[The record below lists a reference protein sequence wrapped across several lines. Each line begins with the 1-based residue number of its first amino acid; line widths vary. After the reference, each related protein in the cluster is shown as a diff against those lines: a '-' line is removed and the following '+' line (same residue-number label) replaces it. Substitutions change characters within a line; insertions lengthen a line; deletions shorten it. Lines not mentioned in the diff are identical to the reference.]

1 MRTAR
6 PLLAAAA
13 LAVVTTSAA
22 YAFGPEAPPA
32 KPAKHA
38 KVVKPAKSAKP
49 AAPAKPAADGD
60 GGRAPATAAADSV
73 TASCPTNAKYP
84 KREMRGVWIATVKN
98 IDWPSRTGLP
108 IAKQQAE
115 YIRLLDNAVKRR
127 FNAVFFQVRP
137 ASDAFYKSSLEPWSA
152 YLTGTAGKD
161 PGWDP
166 LPFLI
171 AEAHRRGLEFH
182 AWFNPYRAVFE
193 GGLNGLPADHPAR
206 RHPEWI
212 VKHEGKFYYNP
223 GLPEVRDHVTAVVK
237 DVVQRYDVDGVHFD
251 DYFYPYPGAGAKFDD
266 DDAFAKYGK
275 GTKRAD
281 WRRANVNKL
290 IAQVDTVVH
299 EAKPYI
305 KFGVSPFG
313 IWRNKTEDPTG
324 SATGGMSAYDSIY
337 ADARHW
343 IKKGTV
349 DYVIPQLYW
358 PRGFK
363 AADYDVLVPWWAN
376 EVKGTGV
383 QLYIGQGLY
392 RVGATDTPAWTRPGE
407 LPSHLAFNRKYEE
420 VRGDVYFS
428 GKQLLTNPLGVLDR
442 IVKEYYTRPALLPL
456 IGDLGGQAPAVPA
469 DLRVQDTTISW
480 KSSPNARAYAV
491 YRVAAGKKVDKC
503 TTADARDLVAV
514 VPAADGERQTFAAT
528 GGATYLVT
536 ALDRL
541 QNESA
546 PAKTVLP

>member
-1 MRTAR
+1 MRTGR

-13 LAVVTTSAA
+13 LAVVTTGAA
-22 YAFGPEAPPA
+22 YTFGPDAPPA
-32 KPAKHA
+32 KPAKHV
-38 KVVKPAKSAKP
+38 KVVKPATSAKP
-49 AAPAKPAADGD
+49 VAAKQASG
-60 GGRAPATAAADSV
+60 TLAADSV
-73 TASCPTNAKYP
+73 TASCPTDAKYP

-108 IAKQQAE
+108 IARQQAE
-115 YIRLLDNAVKRR
+115 YVKLLDNAVKRR

-137 ASDAFYKSSLEPWSA
+137 ASDAFYKSSLEPWSE

-171 AEAHRRGLEFH
+171 TEAHRRGLEFH
-182 AWFNPYRAVFE
+182 AWFNPYRAAFE
-193 GGLNGLPADHPAR
+193 GGPEGLPAGHPAR
-206 RHPEWI
+206 RHPGWI
-212 VKHEGKFYYNP
+212 VKHEGKIYYNP

-251 DYFYPYPGAGAKFDD
+251 DYFYPYPGAGTKFA
-266 DDAFAKYGK
+266 DDAAFRKYGK
-275 GTKRAD
+275 GQKRAD
-281 WRRANVNKL
+281 WRRANVNEL
-290 IAQVDTVVH
+290 IAQVDAAVH
-299 EAKPYI
+299 GVKPYI

-313 IWRNKTEDPTG
+313 IWRNKSEDPTG

-349 DYVIPQLYW
+349 DYVVPQLYW

-363 AADYDVLVPWWAN
+363 AADYDVLMPWWAN

-383 QLYIGQGLY
+383 DLYIGQGLY
-392 RVGATDTPAWTRPGE
+392 RVGATDTPAWTKPGE
-407 LPSHLAFNRKYEE
+407 LASHLAQNRKYEE
-420 VRGDVYFS
+420 VRGDVYFDA
-428 GKQLLTNPLGVLDR
+428 KQLLTNPLGALDR
-442 IVKEYYTRPALLPL
+442 IVEKYYSRPALLPL
-456 IGDLGGQAPAVPA
+456 IKGLDGGAPAVPA
-469 DLRVQDTTISW
+469 DLKVQDGTIGW
-480 KSSPNARAYAV
+480 KSSAGARSYAV
-491 YRVAAGKKVDKC
+491 YRIASGEADKC
-503 TTADARDLVAV
+503 ATADARNLVAV
-514 VPAADGERQTFAAT
+514 VPAVDGERQTFTAT
-528 GGATYLVT
+528 GAGTYLVT

-541 QNESA
+541 DNESE

>member
-1 MRTAR
+1 MRTGR

-13 LAVVTTSAA
+13 LAVLTTGAA
-22 YAFGPEAPPA
+22 YTFGPDAPPA
-32 KPAKHA
+32 KPAKH
-38 KVVKPAKSAKP
+38 VKPAKSVKSAKP
-49 AAPAKPAADGD
+49 SVAEQASG
-60 GGRAPATAAADSV
+60 TTAADSA
-73 TASCPTNAKYP
+73 TESCQTSAKYP
-84 KREMRGVWIATVKN
+84 KREMRGVWLATVEN
-98 IDWPSRTGLP
+98 IDWPPRAGLP
-108 IAKQQAE
+108 IARQRAE
-115 YIRLLDNAVKRR
+115 YVKLLDSAVKHR

-137 ASDAFYKSSLEPWSA
+137 ASDALYKSSLEPWSK

-166 LPFLI
+166 LPFLVS
-171 AEAHRRGLEFH
+171 EAHRRGLEFH
-182 AWFNPYRAVFE
+182 AWFNPYRAAFS
-193 GGLNGLPADHPAR
+193 GGLEGLPANHPAR

-212 VKHEGKFYYNP
+212 VKHEGKIYYNP
-223 GLPEVRDHVTAVVK
+223 GLPQVRDHVTAVVK

-251 DYFYPYPGAGAKFDD
+251 DYFYPYPGGGAKFDD
-266 DDAFAKYGK
+266 DAAFDKYGK
-275 GTKRAD
+275 GAKRAD

-290 IAQVDTVVH
+290 IAQVDATVH
-299 EAKPYI
+299 GLKPYI

-313 IWRNKTEDPTG
+313 IWRNKSDDPTG

-363 AADYDVLVPWWAN
+363 AADYDVLMPWWAK

-383 QLYIGQGLY
+383 HLYIGQGLY

-407 LPSHLAFNRKYEE
+407 LPSHLAGNREHEE

-442 IVKEYYTRPALLPL
+442 IDKNFYSRPALLPL
-456 IGDLGGQAPAVPA
+456 IKDLGGQAPAEPA
-469 DLRVQDTTISW
+469 DLKVQDGALSW
-480 KSSPNARAYAV
+480 KTSAGARAYAV
-491 YRVAAGKKVDKC
+491 YRVASGKADEC
-503 TTADARDLVAV
+503 ATADARNLVAV
-514 VPAADGERQTFAAT
+514 VPAVDGERQTFTAA
-528 GGATYLVT
+528 GGGTYLVT

-541 QNESA
+541 HNESPA
-546 PAKTVLP
+546 AKTVLP